1 MDGARAIALSQI
13 QFGAQAGLKETAQD
27 LAMDGTKADLQLQ
40 EGAGMRVSLNQCAP
54 STEIWGIAALDQRR
68 RRTQDH
74 LAKIA
79 PRRESWIK
87 HNRYY
92 YDLLGRLLR
101 FLVEPQKKVLSVRC
115 GTGNVLAAVRPCD
128 GKGIDICAE
137 IVEIAQQRN
146 SPFNFAVAFPD
157 KDEFLQ
163 IFTPGEIFDYILFND
178 IGDTV
183 DVLQAFRNLRPLCE
197 RHTRVLVTTYNHLW
211 EPLVTLAEWIG
222 MKVPR
227 TEQNWLSTADIRNL
241 LKLAGFEALETHRI
255 VLLPKYLPLLS
266 GFLNRFCAR
275 LPFLSK
281 LCMTQVVVARIVP
294 PPVAVEDLAVSV
306 VVPCKNEKGNV
317 EDAVRRIP
325 LLAGRTEIIFCDDQS
340 TDGTAEEVRRM
351 QLCYP
356 EKDIRLEHGPGV
368 CKSRNVWTG
377 FDAAKGDVLLILDA
391 DLTTIPEELPYFIE
405 VIVSGQAE
413 FVNGS
418 RLVYPVPKGAMNGA
432 NMLGNKFFSVAF
444 TYLLG
449 QRVKDTLCGT
459 KVLWKSD
466 WERIKPML
474 GSWGTEDRWG
484 DYELLFGAAKLNL
497 KILDLPIHYQER
509 IYGST
514 KMTKVFRNGLVM
526 LRMCWHGFLKL
537 KLGY

>member
-1 MDGARAIALSQI
+1 MKEAVVPGSATGSANIGSPINDSENVGAFPR
-13 QFGAQAGLKETAQD
+13 E
-27 LAMDGTKADLQLQ
+27 Q
-40 EGAGMRVSLNQCAP
+40 ER
-54 STEIWGIAALDQRR
+54 WGPAALEERR
-68 RRTQDH
+68 ERTRDH

-79 PRRESWIK
+79 TRRQSWI
-87 HNRYY
+87 NRNKYY
-92 YDLLGRLLR
+92 YELLNRLFR
-101 FLVEPQKKVLSVRC
+101 FLVEPEKKVLSVRC
-115 GTGNVLAAVRPCD
+115 GTGNLLAVLRPSN
-128 GKGIDICAE
+128 GKGVEICHE
-137 IVEIAQQRN
+137 IVDIAKQR
-146 SPFNFAVAFPD
+146 SPSCEFVVAFPD
-157 KDEFLQ
+157 KQEFQQAFRPDEK
-163 IFTPGEIFDYILFND
+163 FDYILFND

-183 DVLQAFRNLRPLCE
+183 DVLQALRNLRPLCQ
-197 RHTRVLVTTYNHLW
+197 RHTRLLVTTYNHLW
-211 EPLVTLAEWIG
+211 EPFVTFAEWIG

-227 TEQNWLSTADIRNL
+227 TEQNWLSTTDIRNL

-255 VLLPKYLPLLS
+255 VILPKYLPLLS
-266 GFLNRFCAR
+266 VFFNRFCAR

-281 LCMTQVVVARIVP
+281 LCMTQVVVARMLP
-294 PPVAVEDLAVSV
+294 PPVLPDELAVSV
-306 VVPCKNEKGNV
+306 IIPCKNEKGNV
-317 EDAVRRIP
+317 EDAVRRVP
-325 LLAGRTEIIFCDDQS
+325 LLAGRTELIFCDDQS
-340 TDGTAEEVRRM
+340 TDGTAEEVLRV
-351 QLCYP
+351 QAIYP
-356 EKDIRLEHGPGV
+356 EKNVRLEHGPGV

-377 FDAAKGDVLLILDA
+377 FNAATGDILMILDA
-391 DLTTIPEELPYFIE
+391 DLTTIPEELPYFID

-418 RLVYPVPKGAMNGA
+418 RLVYPVPKGAMTGA

-449 QRVKDTLCGT
+449 QKVKDTLCGT
-459 KVLWKSD
+459 KVLWRSD

-484 DYELLFGAAKLNL
+484 DYELLFGAAMLNL
-497 KILDLPIHYQER
+497 KILDLPVHYQER

>member
-1 MDGARAIALSQI
+1 MKEAVVPNSAAGSANINSPLNDSDGVDAVLKRHETNSQ
-13 QFGAQAGLKETAQD
+13 
-27 LAMDGTKADLQLQ
+27 
-40 EGAGMRVSLNQCAP
+40 R
-54 STEIWGIAALDQRR
+54 WGPAALEQ
-68 RRTQDH
+68 
-74 LAKIA
+74 
-79 PRRESWIK
+79 RRESTRDHLSKIAVRRQTWINR
-87 HNRYY
+87 NRYY
-92 YDLLGRLLR
+92 YELLNRLLR

-115 GTGNVLAAVRPCD
+115 DIGNLLAVVRPSK
-128 GKGIDICAE
+128 GKGVDICAE
-137 IVEIAQQRN
+137 IVEIARQRN
-146 SPFNFAVAFPD
+146 PSFEFMVAFPD
-157 KDEFLQ
+157 KEEFQQAFRADEK
-163 IFTPGEIFDYILFND
+163 FDYILFND

-183 DVLQAFRNLRPLCE
+183 DVLQALRNLAPLCQ
-197 RHTRVLVTTYNHLW
+197 RHTRLLITTYNHLW
-211 EPLVTLAEWIG
+211 EPFVTFAEWIG

-227 TEQNWLSTADIRNL
+227 TEQNWLSISDIRNL

-266 GFLNRFCAR
+266 RFLNRFCAR

-281 LCMTQVVVARIVP
+281 LCMTQVVVARVVP
-294 PPVAVEDLAVSV
+294 PAVALDHLTVSV
-306 VVPCKNEKGNV
+306 VIPCKNEKGNV

-325 LLAGRTEIIFCDDQS
+325 SLAVRTELIFCDDQS
-340 TDGTAEEVRRM
+340 TDGTAAEVRRV
-351 QLCYP
+351 QSCYP
-356 EKDIRLEHGPGV
+356 EKNIRLEHGPGV

-377 FDAAKGDVLLILDA
+377 FDAAKGDILMILDA
-391 DLTTIPEELPYFIE
+391 DLTTIPEELPYFVD

-459 KVLWKSD
+459 KVLWRSD
-466 WERIKPML
+466 WERIRPML

-484 DYELLFGAAKLNL
+484 DYELLFGATKLNL
-497 KILDLPIHYQER
+497 KILDLPVHYQER

-514 KMTKVFRNGLVM
+514 KMTKVFRNGLIM

>member
-1 MDGARAIALSQI
+1 MQQVESSRTSSSWR
-13 QFGAQAGLKETAQD
+13 AQA
-27 LAMDGTKADLQLQ
+27 
-40 EGAGMRVSLNQCAP
+40 VFP
-54 STEIWGIAALDQRR
+54 STVRAAQATSEHTWGPAALEQRR
-68 RRTQDH
+68 QRTREH

-79 PRRESWIK
+79 PRREGWIK
-87 HNRYY
+87 RNSYY
-92 YDLLGRLLR
+92 YKLLSGLLR
-101 FLVEPQKKVLSVRC
+101 FLVEPQKQVLSVRC
-115 GTGNVLAAVRPCD
+115 GTGNLLAAVEPSG
-128 GKGIDICAE
+128 GKGIDICDE
-137 IVEIAQQRN
+137 IVDIAQQRN
-146 SPFNFAVAFPD
+146 PSLNFTVAFPD
-157 KDEFLQ
+157 KDEFRQ
-163 IFTPGEIFDYILFND
+163 KFGPGETFDYILFND

-183 DVLQAFRNLRPLCE
+183 DVLQAFRNLKPLCQ

-211 EPLVTLAEWIG
+211 EPLVTFAEWTG

-227 TEQNWLSTADIRNL
+227 AEQNWLSMADIRNL
-241 LKLAGFEALETHRI
+241 LKLTGFEALETHRI

-281 LCMTQVVVARIVP
+281 LCMTQVIVARKVP
-294 PPVAVEDLAVSV
+294 PPVAVEDLTVSV
-306 VVPCKNEKGNV
+306 VIPCKNEKGNV
-317 EDAVRRIP
+317 EEAVRRIP
-325 LLAGRTEIIFCDDQS
+325 SLAGRTEIIFCDDQS

-356 EKDIRLEHGPGV
+356 DKDIRLEHGPGV

-432 NMLGNKFFSVAF
+432 NMVGNKFFSVAF

-459 KVLWKSD
+459 KVLWRSD
-466 WERIKPML
+466 WERVRPML

-497 KILDLPIHYQER
+497 KILDLPVHYQER

>member
-1 MDGARAIALSQI
+1 MQPVESSRASSSW
-13 QFGAQAGLKETAQD
+13 
-27 LAMDGTKADLQLQ
+27 
-40 EGAGMRVSLNQCAP
+40 RAP
-54 STEIWGIAALDQRR
+54 VVSTEPEDQAVPDVTWGPAALEQRR
-68 RRTQDH
+68 RRTREH

-79 PRRESWIK
+79 PRREGWIK
-87 HNRYY
+87 RNNYY
-92 YDLLGRLLR
+92 YRLLGRLLR
-101 FLVEPQKKVLSVRC
+101 FLVEPHKNVLSVRC
-115 GTGNVLAAVRPCD
+115 GTGHLLAAVEPHS
-128 GKGIDICAE
+128 GKGIDICGE
-137 IVEIAQQRN
+137 IVEIARQRN
-146 SPFNFAVAFPD
+146 PSLTFAIAFPD
-157 KDEFLQ
+157 KDEFRQ
-163 IFTPGEIFDYILFND
+163 TFKPGETFDYILFND

-183 DVLQAFRNLRPLCE
+183 DVLQAFRNLKPLCQ
-197 RHTRVLVTTYNHLW
+197 RHTRLLVTTYNHLW
-211 EPLVTLAEWIG
+211 EPLVAFAEWTG
-222 MKVPR
+222 MKVPHP
-227 TEQNWLSTADIRNL
+227 EQNWLSTADIQNL
-241 LKLAGFEALETHRI
+241 LKLAGFQTLETRRI
-255 VLLPKYLPLLS
+255 VLFPKYLPLLS

-275 LPFLSK
+275 LPLLRK
-281 LCMTQVVVARIVP
+281 LCMTQVTVARIVP
-294 PPVAVEDLAVSV
+294 EPVAAAGVTVSV
-306 VVPCKNEKGNV
+306 IIPCKNERGNV

-325 LLAGRTEIIFCDDQS
+325 SLAGHTEIIFCDDQS
-340 TDGTAEEVRRM
+340 TDGTADEVRRM

-356 EKDIRLEHGPGV
+356 HKDIRLEYGPGV

-432 NMLGNKFFSVAF
+432 NMVGNKFFSVAF

-466 WERIKPML
+466 WKRIRPML
-474 GSWGTEDRWG
+474 GSWGIEDRWG

-497 KILDLPIHYQER
+497 KILDLPVHYQER

>member
-1 MDGARAIALSQI
+1 MDQVETSQTSSSWREHTL
-13 QFGAQAGLKETAQD
+13 FRSAMTGAQSNSELT
-27 LAMDGTKADLQLQ
+27 
-40 EGAGMRVSLNQCAP
+40 
-54 STEIWGIAALDQRR
+54 WGPAALEQRR
-68 RRTQDH
+68 QRTRGH
-74 LAKIA
+74 LAEIA
-79 PRRESWIK
+79 PRRDGWIT

-92 YDLLGRLLR
+92 YELLARLLR
-101 FLVEPQKKVLSVRC
+101 FLVEPHKSVLSVRC
-115 GTGNVLAAVRPCD
+115 GTGNLLAAVRPSG
-128 GKGIDICAE
+128 GKGVDICVE
-137 IVEIAQQRN
+137 MVEIARQRN
-146 SPFNFAVAFPD
+146 PSFDFGVAFPD
-157 KDEFLQ
+157 KEEFLEA
-163 IFTPGEIFDYILFND
+163 FRPGEKFDYILFND

-183 DVLQAFRNLRPLCE
+183 DVLQAFRNLKPLCQ
-197 RHTRVLVTTYNHLW
+197 RRTRVLVTTYNHLW
-211 EPLVTLAEWIG
+211 EPFVTFAEWTG

-227 TEQNWLSTADIRNL
+227 TEQNWISTADIRNL

-255 VLLPKYLPLLS
+255 VLLPKYLPVLS
-266 GFLNRFCAR
+266 VFLNHFCAR

-281 LCMTQVVVARIVP
+281 LCMTQVVVARMVP
-294 PPVAVEDLAVSV
+294 PPVALKDLSVSV
-306 VVPCKNEKGNV
+306 IIPCKNEKGNV

-325 LLAGRTEIIFCDDQS
+325 PLAGRTEIIFCDDQS
-340 TDGTAEEVRRM
+340 TDGTAEEVRRV
-351 QLCYP
+351 QSCYP
-356 EKDIRLEHGPGV
+356 EKDIRLERGPGV

-377 FDAAKGDVLLILDA
+377 FDAAKGDLLLILDA

-459 KVLWKSD
+459 KVLWRSD

-497 KILDLPIHYQER
+497 KILDLPVHYQER

>member
-1 MDGARAIALSQI
+1 MKEAVVPSSAADPVNINPPLTESEKIGAFPNQREPIAES
-13 QFGAQAGLKETAQD
+13 
-27 LAMDGTKADLQLQ
+27 
-40 EGAGMRVSLNQCAP
+40 
-54 STEIWGIAALDQRR
+54 WGPAALDERR
-68 RRTQDH
+68 ERTREQ

-79 PRRESWIK
+79 ARRESWI
-87 HNRYY
+87 NRNKYY
-92 YDLLGRLLR
+92 YELLNRLFR
-101 FLVEPQKKVLSVRC
+101 FLVEPEKRVLSVRC
-115 GTGNVLAAVRPCD
+115 GTGNLLTVVRPSN
-128 GKGIDICAE
+128 GKGIEICRE
-137 IVEIAQQRN
+137 IVDIAQLRN
-146 SPFNFAVAFPD
+146 PSFEFAVAFPD
-157 KDEFLQ
+157 KQEFQQAFKPDE
-163 IFTPGEIFDYILFND
+163 TFDYILFND

-183 DVLQAFRNLRPLCE
+183 DVLQALRNLRPLCQ

-211 EPLVTLAEWIG
+211 VPFVTFAEWVG

-227 TEQNWLSTADIRNL
+227 TAQNWLSTTDIRNL

-266 GFLNRFCAR
+266 GFFNRFCAR
-275 LPFLSK
+275 LPFLNK
-281 LCMTQVVVARIVP
+281 LCMTQVVVARMLP
-294 PPVAVEDLAVSV
+294 PLVLPEKLAVSV
-306 VVPCKNEKGNV
+306 VIPCKNEKGNV

-325 LLAGRTEIIFCDDQS
+325 PLAGRTELIFCDDQS
-340 TDGTAEEVRRM
+340 TDGTAEEVLRV
-351 QLCYP
+351 QSLYP
-356 EKDIRLEHGPGV
+356 EKNIRLEHGPGV

-377 FDAAKGDVLLILDA
+377 FDAATGDILMILDA
-391 DLTTIPEELPYFIE
+391 DLTTIPEELPYFVD

-459 KVLWKSD
+459 KVLWRSD

-474 GSWGTEDRWG
+474 GRWGTEDRWG

-497 KILDLPIHYQER
+497 KILDLPVHYQER

-514 KMTKVFRNGLVM
+514 KMTKVFRHGLVM
-526 LRMCWHGFLKL
+526 LKMCWHGFLKL